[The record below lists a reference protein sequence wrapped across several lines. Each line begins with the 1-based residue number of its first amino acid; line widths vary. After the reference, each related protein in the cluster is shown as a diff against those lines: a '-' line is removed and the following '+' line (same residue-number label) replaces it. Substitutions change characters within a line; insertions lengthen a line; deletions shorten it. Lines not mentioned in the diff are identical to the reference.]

1 MLGGASGRFAAARR
15 RSSSPA
21 VQFAAGHAQLLASGA
36 GSGLVASSIHGNGC
50 SIGHDDRIPLTP
62 TGEEPEDD
70 VDCTMIGSEGEDGA
84 SPDTLGVLRNSLH
97 LATSGSTGGGTNTY
111 TINSG
116 TVAGTALGGTGSAS
130 RRTSLT
136 VPTPMR
142 DYQHLGSARARR
154 ASRSAAASRSPAA
167 AASVFASLAGQTRL
181 SIEGPPPGAMQR
193 GRRRAVEISDHKA
206 VVLLHSKLK
215 GMKLED
221 VA

>member
-21 VQFAAGHAQLLASGA
+21 VQYVAGQAQLLSAGA
-36 GSGLVASSIHGNGC
+36 GGALVGSTINAGGV
-50 SIGHDDRIPLTP
+50 HDDRIPLTP

-70 VDCTMIGSEGEDGA
+70 ELVGAVIDSEGEDGGDA
-84 SPDTLGVLRNSLH
+84 SPDMLGALRNSIH
-97 LATSGSTGGGTNTY
+97 LATSGSTGTTTTNAGAAVASANAMGG
-111 TINSG
+111 
-116 TVAGTALGGTGSAS
+116 AS

-142 DYQHLGSARARR
+142 DYQHLGSAQARR
-154 ASRSAAASRSPAA
+154 ASRSASARSPA
-167 AASVFASLAGQTRL
+167 AASVFASLASQTRL

-193 GRRRAVEISDHKA
+193 GRRRAVEISDHKE